1 MDIYL
6 HMSRLSS
13 SWQPQPQC
21 WQDQSPLLLLILLQ
35 RPRLIPT
42 FCMEGTMD
50 IHMPMEDTMDTW
62 DMVDIGAERGDL
74 LKLNLLLNLK
84 LILKLILIFCMADIM
99 DMDLDMLIHMDIWD
113 IGAERGDLLKLNL
126 LLILKLTLK
135 LILIFFMV
143 DIMDMD

>member
-42 FCMEGTMD
+42 YCMEGTMD
-50 IHMPMEDTMDTW
+50 IHMHMEDTMDTW
-62 DMVDIGAERGDL
+62 DMDILIHMDIWDIGAERGDL

-99 DMDLDMLIHMDIWD
+99 DMD
-113 IGAERGDLLKLNL
+113 
-126 LLILKLTLK
+126 
-135 LILIFFMV
+135 
-143 DIMDMD
+143 